1 MQKHRHQTTESHPTP
16 QGASGISHQF
26 PLLLLLLATFAI
38 VMLGLATVAIAS
50 TPRSPMALPP
60 VNGATTTSVSGST
73 ESESGAKTWI
83 VGGRPGAATDR
94 IASTAGANPV
104 DRATGIFTIE
114 RDDAVDFAGALDRSG
129 KLVFAEPDVKITPTG
144 YATDLYSDLQWWL
157 NDIVNP
163 TDTTPPEVIGSSP
176 ELALIEESLDP
187 KHPDL
192 TTARLAGALSLSPA
206 KDSHGTAV
214 AAIAGSPGEGLGIR
228 GVWPGM
234 KMRLVPSGTTCSTAT
249 DAVVKAVK
257 ARSAV
262 LNMSYALPSK
272 SCFSHFVA
280 TQFAIRKGVL
290 PVASAGNTGLEGNS
304 AVRPA
309 NDPHVLTVSAVDD
322 GGLTAP
328 FATSNSRVDITAP
341 GVSVFAPDLSINPAG
356 GVKRGWSRQSGTSFS
371 TPMVSAAATWLL
383 QSRPDLDAGQVERA
397 LTRSATDLGPPGRD
411 DQYGEGLLNVDAA
424 QTADAPVPDPF
435 EPNENIKWI
444 DGSLFKKARYLFKP
458 RSGKSRSVTATL
470 MRDEDPADV
479 YRVKIAR
486 RKKVLITAAQYQGD
500 IKLRV
505 FKPKVKSIRKS
516 RRYLIVKSD
525 RRRSKTE
532 GVRVRNLKR
541 RPQIVYVAVTPGAR
555 KLTENYRYKLSIFAG
570 K

>member
-1 MQKHRHQTTESHPTP
+1 M
-16 QGASGISHQF
+16 
-26 PLLLLLLATFAI
+26 LLLATVAI
-38 VMLGLATVAIAS
+38 AMLGLATVAIAS
-50 TPRSPMALPP
+50 APQSPMELPP
-60 VNGATTTSVSGST
+60 ASGGATISVSGSK
-73 ESESGAKTWI
+73 ESRSGATTWI

-94 IASTAGANPV
+94 IADTAGASPI

-114 RDDAVDFAGALDRSG
+114 RDDAIDFAGDLDRSG
-129 KLVFAEPDVKITPTG
+129 KLVFAEPDVKITPTS
-144 YATDLYSDLQWWL
+144 YPTDLYSDLQWWL
-157 NDIVNP
+157 NGIVNP
-163 TDTTPPEVIGSSP
+163 TDTTPPEVTGSSP

-187 KHPDL
+187 QHPDL
-192 TTARLAGALSLSPA
+192 TTARLADPLSLSPA

-234 KMRLVPSGTTCSTAT
+234 TMRLVPSGTTCSTAT

-257 ARSAV
+257 AKSAV
-262 LNMSYALPSK
+262 LNMSYALPSN

-280 TQFAIRKGVL
+280 TEFAVRKGVL
-290 PVASAGNTGLEGNS
+290 PVASAGNPGLEGNS
-304 AVRPA
+304 AIRPA

-328 FATSNSRVDITAP
+328 FATSNSKVDITAP
-341 GVSVFAPDLSINPAG
+341 GVNVFAPSLSINPAG
-356 GVKRGWSRQSGTSFS
+356 GATRGWSNQSGTSFS

-383 QSRPDLDAGQVERA
+383 QSRPDLDAGQAGRA
-397 LTRSATDLGPPGRD
+397 LAHSATDLGAPGRD
-411 DQYGEGLLNVDAA
+411 DQFGDGLLNIDAA
-424 QTADAPVPDPF
+424 QTVAAPVADPF

-444 DGSLFKKARYLFKP
+444 DGSLFRKARYLFKP
-458 RSGKSRSVTATL
+458 RSGKRRSVTATL
-470 MRDEDPADV
+470 MQDEDPADV

-505 FKPKVKSIRKS
+505 FKPRAKSIYRS
-516 RRYLIVKSD
+516 RRSMIVKSD

-541 RPQIVYVAVTPGAR
+541 RAQVVYVAVTPSAR
-555 KLTENYRYKLSIFAG
+555 KVTQNYRYKLSVFAG